1 MPRQDLRTFVVNM
14 KSLNQDIED
23 PIIQGGGDANGMTF
37 RIIFTQEAQ
46 DMFTPETKVYL
57 KWKHLGLNVRGY
69 NIFTHIQGDGSCCFE
84 SPIWEIKWP
93 RNMLHEGDVLC
104 CVDIVD
110 DISISP
116 SNNFIVHVLAD
127 PDDGSKFVVSDDY
140 TIFQNAVIDMNS
152 AVDKAEQQL
161 QEQKEEF
168 ESMKSEFD
176 AMKEDISQ
184 AAEKADEAYNMAQN
198 ALEQIEQKETALNIV
213 MNEY

>member
-140 TIFQNAVIDMNS
+140 TVFQNAVIDMNS
-152 AVDKAEQQL
+152 AVEKAEQQL
-161 QEQKEEF
+161 EEQKA
-168 ESMKSEFD
+168 EFD
-176 AMKEDISQ
+176 TMRTEFDTMKEDISQ
-184 AAEKADEAYNMAQN
+184 AAQKADEAYNMAQD
-198 ALEQIEQKETALNIV
+198 ALQQIVEKDTSQGVYIT
-213 MNEY
+213 EY